1 MVVDGASTL
10 YWERVRMSNGDY
22 MTIKHEL
29 AGSNTG
35 LNNRHEEG
43 NFDAVERPQHYTKGP
58 MEVID
63 IIEQYGFCDDFR
75 LGNCVKYL
83 FRHKLKGNPLQDL
96 KKARWYL
103 DRLIKSME
111 KEG

>member
-1 MVVDGASTL
+1 MVPRKEDMTL
-10 YWERVRMSNGDY
+10 EQIRDNFISNL
-22 MTIKHEL
+22 K
-29 AGSNTG
+29 
-35 LNNRHEEG
+35 HEEG